1 MELPAAFL
9 TNLYLRIGLALL
21 PAIASGIPYPLSRL
35 RRYNGILAK
44 SLRGKIQRG
53 KQCRS
58 TF

>member
-9 TNLYLRIGLALL
+9 TNLCLRIGLAFL
-21 PAIASGIPYPLSRL
+21 PAIAPGIPYTLSHPQ
-35 RRYNGILAK
+35 RYNGILAK
-44 SLRGKIQRG
+44 SLQGKIQRG